1 MLLEFTVLLLFLL
14 DGGIRK
20 ILVVSVVIAAR
31 LLPLVHFLMAA
42 LFEDSSAFTLSFIT
56 GVITLGRVGSGPV
69 AVVALFAAW
78 LAIGLD

>member
-1 MLLEFTVLLLFLL
+1 MLLEFIVLLLLHL

-20 ILVVSVVIAAR
+20 ILVVSGVIAAR
-31 LLPLVHFLMAA
+31 LLPLVHFMMAA

-69 AVVALFAAW
+69 AVVLFAAW
-78 LAIGLD
+78 LAIGVG